1 MLKKYFFVFFMI
13 FFNLTARANSNDY
26 TIYYFMT
33 DYKCSTC
40 NKIEKY
46 TNEALSEIDYK
57 NIDFQIVNINEKEN
71 KHFIT
76 DFNLYTKSV
85 VLFKNDGTSKNL
97 DKIWNYLNDKI
108 KFKDYLKME
117 IVNFIK

>member
-1 MLKKYFFVFFMI
+1 MIKKYFFI
-13 FFNLTARANSNDY
+13 FFLFFLNLTTRANSSDY

-46 TNEALSEIDYK
+46 TKEALSEIDYK

-117 IVNFIK
+117 IANFIK